1 MIFRS
6 FSLTNDFMLDF
17 HIGTQD
23 SGMRSGLQEKRRQP
37 SRPVIAPTRNE
48 KAKKD
53 KSSR

>member
-17 HIGTQD
+17 HIGTQNI
-23 SGMRSGLQEKRRQP
+23 GMRSGFQEKRRQP
-37 SRPVIAPTRNE
+37 GRPVIAPTRNE

-53 KSSR
+53 KSSG